1 VASCG
6 WPADEGEA
14 AMMVIPNT
22 ASRVFYP
29 NEMDVLGEAFR
40 QSWTALSDANDC
52 RVYGRQ
58 AHYARETMA
67 KLIIG
72 FASAGERDPVALSR
86 STLQEM
92 NAL

>member
-1 VASCG
+1 
-6 WPADEGEA
+6 
-14 AMMVIPNT
+14 MTVIPNT

-29 NEMDVLGEAFR
+29 GEMAVLGEAFR
-40 QSWTALSDANDC
+40 QSWTVLSEANDC
-52 RVYGRQ
+52 RVHGRQ

-67 KLIIG
+67 RLIIG

-92 NAL
+92 NGI